1 MSIDLVGSTDA
12 KTRVM
17 RLAKDNRER
26 IDKFNIEIY
35 KRFCYI
41 EEAFYRSA
49 TSSYGAAKAI
59 DLSRF
64 FVVKGIGDE
73 IWILCEAP
81 IDEAELIGQRLID
94 SALQIAIQRVDFFA
108 TERDDGGK
116 FVPEFDYGAFEP
128 VRSPIKIFLDTMEHA
143 SDVGRIR
150 DDHLRQVIP
159 QILERFHGSPAPA
172 GEIAEVSNRLCLG
185 RSEACGWSRLDL
197 YRTDYIGHEIDRFF
211 RSTKA
216 ALPGTVVIGEAMAQ
230 RIGLKFNG
238 PDDGIL
244 EVRDRADVVL
254 RGGSPFDPIHC
265 RSKTL
270 TEKDMKGISYAYKTY
285 VFFAPRALNGIYV
298 TTGIQKEQGSPPPNY
313 DETRKFLTPEAVK
326 ATAELYF
333 PKQS

>member
-1 MSIDLVGSTDA
+1 
-12 KTRVM
+12 
-17 RLAKDNRER
+17 
-26 IDKFNIEIY
+26 
-35 KRFCYI
+35 
-41 EEAFYRSA
+41 
-49 TSSYGAAKAI
+49 
-59 DLSRF
+59 
-64 FVVKGIGDE
+64 
-73 IWILCEAP
+73 
-81 IDEAELIGQRLID
+81 
-94 SALQIAIQRVDFFA
+94 
-108 TERDDGGK
+108 
-116 FVPEFDYGAFEP
+116 
-128 VRSPIKIFLDTMEHA
+128 
-143 SDVGRIR
+143 
-150 DDHLRQVIP
+150 
-159 QILERFHGSPAPA
+159 
-172 GEIAEVSNRLCLG
+172 
-185 RSEACGWSRLDL
+185 
-197 YRTDYIGHEIDRFF
+197 
-211 RSTKA
+211 
-216 ALPGTVVIGEAMAQ
+216 VVIGEAMAQ